1 MPARPYA
8 RVSDGLATHAKVAR
22 IPRAMRAEALGTWVL
37 ALSWSNEHLTDGY
50 VPAHMVE
57 NLAGTD
63 AGARALLEAGL
74 WRRRRDGFVFV
85 NWAEHQSTREQVE
98 QRREANRE
106 RQNRH
111 RGKKREISGDDN
123 GAVTRDTGVSHR
135 PSQSSSSTQTT
146 TQEIDQSGASLAS
159 ELHRSRL
166 DSPQPGDNEIDLA
179 RIAARASEITGEQV
193 GEITAATIAGEYLA
207 RARSH
212 VSLKTRYVVRCLNRE
227 DPIVLANFIHTGRWS
242 A

>member
-1 MPARPYA
+1 MPARTYA
-8 RVSDGLATHAKVAR
+8 RVSDGLSTHAKVGR
-22 IPRAMRAEALGTWVL
+22 IPRALRAEALGTWVL
-37 ALSWSNEHLTDGY
+37 ALSWSNEHLTDGWI
-50 VPAHMVE
+50 PGHMVE
-57 NLAGTD
+57 NLAGTE
-63 AGARALLEAGL
+63 AGATALVDAGL

-111 RGKKREISGDDN
+111 RGKKRENSGADN
-123 GAVTRDTGVSHR
+123 GAVTRDKGVSNR
-135 PSQSSSSTQTT
+135 PSQSSSSTQTQ
-146 TQEIDQSGASLAS
+146 TQEIDQSGG
-159 ELHRSRL
+159 ELTSAIPANRS
-166 DSPQPGDNEIDLA
+166 DSAQAGDNSIDLA
-179 RIAARASEITGEQV
+179 RIAERATEIVGEQV